1 MTTRINRSWREQAKA
16 VLMITTDG
24 TKEFPSVW
32 QAANHIAAEL
42 GCKHETAKKE
52 IRRAIRTAK
61 PRYNAHWQ
69 FKTYEQQE

>member
-16 VLMITTDG
+16 ILMITTNG

-32 QAANHIAAEL
+32 QAANHITAEF

-52 IRRAIRTAK
+52 IRKAIKTDCR
-61 PRYNAHWQ
+61 RYNAHWQ
-69 FKTYEQQE
+69 WKE